1 MLKTGKLVLVGLAVV
16 FAASACKKKPAT
28 APVPTAADNAAR
40 EQARRDSI
48 AAAEQA
54 RAAADRAREE
64 NMRAQQQSSTRSA
77 LTTMAA
83 PIYFEL
89 DDADLTP
96 EAIGVL
102 EAKVLI
108 LRRDLAMRILV
119 TGHTDS
125 RGSDEYN
132 VALGMRRAAETKRFL
147 VDRGIAGSRIDIATR
162 GEEEPAVQ
170 GEDETAWSRNRRAEF
185 KILRATGG

>member
-1 MLKTGKLVLVGLAVV
+1 MLKTGKLLLVGIAVMLTV
-16 FAASACKKKPAT
+16 SACKKKPKT
-28 APVPTAADNAAR
+28 APVPDGPISTAQR
-40 EQARRDSI
+40 EQNRIDSI
-48 AAAEQA
+48 AAADA
-54 RAAADRAREE
+54 VRAAAERAREE
-64 NMRAQQQSSTRSA
+64 NMRAQQQTSRSTQ
-77 LTTMAA
+77 TTIAA

-89 DDADLTP
+89 DGADLTP

-102 EAKVLI
+102 EAKVLVM
-108 LRRDLAMRILV
+108 RRELGMRIRI
-119 TGHTDS
+119 TGHTDD

-162 GEEEPAVQ
+162 GEEEPSVT

-185 KILRATGG
+185 SITSR

>member
-1 MLKTGKLVLVGLAVV
+1 MLKSGKLVLVGIALV
-16 FAASACKKKPAT
+16 FAASACRKKPAT
-28 APVPTAADNAAR
+28 APAPTGTADEAAR
-40 EQARRDSI
+40 ERIRRDSI
-48 AAAEQA
+48 AAAEEA
-54 RAAADRAREE
+54 RAASERAREE
-64 NMRAQQQSSTRSA
+64 NMRAQQSTRSVQ
-77 LTTMAA
+77 TTIAA

-102 EAKVLI
+102 EAKILI
-108 LRRDLAMRILV
+108 LRRELRMRIRV
-119 TGHTDS
+119 TGHTDN

-162 GEEEPAVQ
+162 GEEEPAVS

-185 KILRATGG
+185 AIIAR

>member
-1 MLKTGKLVLVGLAVV
+1 MLKTGKLFLVGLAAVLV
-16 FAASACKKKPAT
+16 LSACHKKPKT
-28 APVPTAADNAAR
+28 APVPTASDNAAR

-48 AAAEQA
+48 AAAEEA
-54 RAAADRAREE
+54 RAAAERAREE
-64 NMRAQQQSSTRSA
+64 NMRAQQQSTRSA

-102 EAKVLI
+102 EAKVLV
-108 LRRDLAMRILV
+108 LRRDLSMRILI
-119 TGHTDS
+119 TGHTDD

-162 GEEEPAVQ
+162 GEEEPAVR

-185 KILRATGG
+185 KILGGSR

>member
-1 MLKTGKLVLVGLAVV
+1 MSKTGKLFIVGLALL
-16 FAASACKKKPAT
+16 FTASACHKKPKT
-28 APVPTAADNAAR
+28 APAPTATDSAIR

-48 AAAEQA
+48 AAAEAA
-54 RAAADRAREE
+54 RAAAERTRAD
-64 NMRAQQQSSTRSA
+64 NMRAQEQSTRSVQ
-77 LTTMAA
+77 TTMAA

-102 EAKVLI
+102 EAKVLV
-108 LRRDLAMRILV
+108 LQRESGMRILI
-119 TGHTDS
+119 TGHTDA

-162 GEEEPAVQ
+162 GEEEPAVS
-170 GEDETAWSRNRRAEF
+170 GDDETAWSRNRRAEF
-185 KILRATGG
+185 KIVGSQR

>member
-16 FAASACKKKPAT
+16 MTVSACRKKPRT
-28 APVPTAADNAAR
+28 APVPNETATDV
-40 EQARRDSI
+40 QRRNRLDSI
-48 AAAEQA
+48 AAAEAA
-54 RAAADRAREE
+54 RAAADRARDE
-64 NMRAQQQSSTRSA
+64 NMRAQQQTSRSSQ
-77 LTTMAA
+77 TTIAA

-102 EAKVLI
+102 EAKVLV
-108 LRRDLAMRILV
+108 LRRELGMRIRI
-119 TGHTDS
+119 TGHTDN

-132 VALGMRRAAETKRFL
+132 VALGMRRAGETKRFL

-162 GEEEPAVQ
+162 GEEEPSVS

-185 KILRATGG
+185 SIISR

>member
-1 MLKTGKLVLVGLAVV
+1 MLKTGKLLLVGLAVV
-16 FAASACKKKPAT
+16 MTVSACRKKPKT
-28 APVPTAADNAAR
+28 APVPSETTSAAQR
-40 EQARRDSI
+40 EQQRLDSI
-48 AAAEQA
+48 AAAEEA
-54 RAAADRAREE
+54 RAAAERAREE
-64 NMRAQQQSSTRSA
+64 NMRAQQQSSRSTQ
-77 LTTMAA
+77 TTIAA

-89 DDADLTP
+89 DDADITP
-96 EAIGVL
+96 EAVGVL
-102 EAKVLI
+102 EAKVI
-108 LRRDLAMRILV
+108 VLRRELGMRIRI

-162 GEEEPAVQ
+162 GEEEPAVS

-185 KILRATGG
+185 AIISR

>member
-1 MLKTGKLVLVGLAVV
+1 MLKTGKLILVGIAVV
-16 FAASACKKKPAT
+16 FAASACHKKPKT
-28 APVPTAADNAAR
+28 VPVPTATDNAALER
-40 EQARRDSI
+40 ARRDSI
-48 AAAEQA
+48 AAAEQV
-54 RAAADRAREE
+54 RAAAERTREE
-64 NMRAQQQSSTRSA
+64 NMRAQQQSTRSVQ
-77 LTTMAA
+77 TTMAA

-96 EAIGVL
+96 ETIGVL
-102 EAKVLI
+102 EAKVLVM
-108 LRRDLAMRILV
+108 RRDLGMRILV
-119 TGHTDS
+119 TGHTDD

-162 GEEEPAVQ
+162 GEEEPAVR

-185 KILRATGG
+185 KMIGPATR